1 MKGKERRMSDLM
13 EIVKGRRSIRKYEE
27 KPVPEASLHQI
38 LESVK
43 WSPSWANCQ
52 CWEIVVV
59 RDSATKLKLQETFP
73 PAGNPANKSIVQAPI
88 VLALCAKMGVSGYY
102 KDQVTT
108 KFGDWMMYDLGLA
121 TQNICLTAHAL
132 GLGTV
137 IVGLFN
143 QDKAGKTLNIP
154 DGYELVSL
162 IPLGYPAKSGSAPKR
177 REISEFS
184 HEETF

>member
-1 MKGKERRMSDLM
+1 MGDLM
-13 EIVKGRRSIRKYEE
+13 DIIKNRRSIRKYED
-27 KPVPEASLHQI
+27 KPVPEELLNQV

-43 WSPSWANCQ
+43 WAPSWANSQ
-52 CWEIVVV
+52 CWEIVVI
-59 RDSATKLKLQETFP
+59 RDPSIKKKLQETFP
-73 PAGNPANKSIVQAPI
+73 PAGNPAVKAVVNAPI

-102 KDQVTT
+102 KEVVTT

-121 TQNICLTAHAL
+121 TQNICLTAHSL

-143 QDKAGKTLNIP
+143 QDKAGKAINIP

-162 IPLGYPAKSGSAPKR
+162 IPLGYPAKSGNAPKR
-177 REISEFS
+177 REVPEFT
-184 HEETF
+184 HAETF